1 MHRSTLKYALTAVLA
16 TGAIAT
22 SPALAMP
29 IDEPI
34 NRGDSPTGSL
44 AGTTEKNLKK
54 QDLRGELAKD
64 RYFQAATPDKVQP
77 GQPVFPSYVPA
88 LPKPKPVPA
97 SAPVTDDGDDVGIW
111 LLQRPRGSRP
121 RRRRRR
127 RHRPPLAPAR
137 APGGC
142 LTTSCGAPA
151 RSRRPAPSFL
161 ERRPP

>member
-111 LLQRPRGSRP
+111 LLLLSG
-121 RRRRRR
+121 
-127 RHRPPLAPAR
+127 LAGAGLAGGGAAGIAR
-137 APGGC
+137 
-142 LTTSCGAPA
+142 
-151 RSRRPAPSFL
+151 RSRLRA
-161 ERRPP
+161 RRVAS

>member
-111 LLQRPRGSRP
+111 LLLLSG
-121 RRRRRR
+121 
-127 RHRPPLAPAR
+127 LAGAGLAGGGAAGIAR
-137 APGGC
+137 
-142 LTTSCGAPA
+142 
-151 RSRRPAPSFL
+151 RSRLRA
-161 ERRPP
+161 RRVAA

>member
-111 LLQRPRGSRP
+111 LVVLSGQAGAG
-121 RRRRRR
+121 
-127 RHRPPLAPAR
+127 LAGGGAAGIAR
-137 APGGC
+137 
-142 LTTSCGAPA
+142 
-151 RSRRPAPSFL
+151 RSRLRA
-161 ERRPP
+161 RRVAA

>member
-111 LLQRPRGSRP
+111 LLVHSG
-121 RRRRRR
+121 
-127 RHRPPLAPAR
+127 LAGAGLAGGGAAGIAR
-137 APGGC
+137 
-142 LTTSCGAPA
+142 
-151 RSRRPAPSFL
+151 RSRLRA
-161 ERRPP
+161 RRVAA

>member
-1 MHRSTLKYALTAVLA
+1 MHRSTLKYTLTAVLA

-29 IDEPI
+29 IDGPI
-34 NRGDSPTGSL
+34 NRGDSPSGSL

-64 RYFQAATPDKVQP
+64 RYFQAGTPDKVQP

-111 LLQRPRGSRP
+111 LLLLSG
-121 RRRRRR
+121 
-127 RHRPPLAPAR
+127 LAGAGLAGGGAAGIAR
-137 APGGC
+137 
-142 LTTSCGAPA
+142 
-151 RSRRPAPSFL
+151 RSRLRA
-161 ERRPP
+161 RRVAA

>member
-111 LLQRPRGSRP
+111 LLVLSG
-121 RRRRRR
+121 
-127 RHRPPLAPAR
+127 LAGAGLAGGGAAGIAR
-137 APGGC
+137 
-142 LTTSCGAPA
+142 
-151 RSRRPAPSFL
+151 RSRLRA
-161 ERRPP
+161 RRVAA

>member
-1 MHRSTLKYALTAVLA
+1 MPRSTLKYTLTAVLA

-29 IDEPI
+29 IDGPV

-111 LLQRPRGSRP
+111 LLLLSG
-121 RRRRRR
+121 
-127 RHRPPLAPAR
+127 LAGAGL
-137 APGGC
+137 AGG
-142 LTTSCGAPA
+142 GAA
-151 RSRRPAPSFL
+151 GIAHRSRLRA
-161 ERRPP
+161 RRVAA

>member
-111 LLQRPRGSRP
+111 LLVLSG
-121 RRRRRR
+121 
-127 RHRPPLAPAR
+127 LAGAGLAGGG
-137 APGGC
+137 APGI
-142 LTTSCGAPA
+142 AR
-151 RSRRPAPSFL
+151 RSRLRA
-161 ERRPP
+161 RRVAA

>member
-111 LLQRPRGSRP
+111 LLVLSG
-121 RRRRRR
+121 
-127 RHRPPLAPAR
+127 LAGAGLTGGGAAGIAR
-137 APGGC
+137 
-142 LTTSCGAPA
+142 
-151 RSRRPAPSFL
+151 RSRLRA
-161 ERRPP
+161 RRVAA

>member
-111 LLQRPRGSRP
+111 LLLLSG
-121 RRRRRR
+121 R

-142 LTTSCGAPA
+142 LTTRCGAPA

>member
-1 MHRSTLKYALTAVLA
+1 MHRSTLKYTLTAVLA

-29 IDEPI
+29 IDGPI
-34 NRGDSPTGSL
+34 NRGDSPSGSL

-77 GQPVFPSYVPA
+77 GQPVFPAYVPA

-111 LLQRPRGSRP
+111 LLLLSG
-121 RRRRRR
+121 
-127 RHRPPLAPAR
+127 LAGAGLAGGGAAGIAR
-137 APGGC
+137 
-142 LTTSCGAPA
+142 
-151 RSRRPAPSFL
+151 RSRVRA
-161 ERRPP
+161 RRVTA